1 MGDHAPPKQGEPG
14 AREFELLKRILTQS
28 ENAGGASRSP
38 EVKRLKEM
46 QAEQQQAAQVQAVR
60 DHTAAAAPA
69 SPHQAAPAEAR
80 EAEARAA
87 APATPAAEQPTDQT
101 DQPPGAERAAH
112 ASKIPLG
119 TMQNP
124 SSATQPAAARAA
136 AEEGQSGGE
145 HGRWSSAAAG
155 EHSSAWNEAVRS
167 REIKALPEQETLEW
181 ARDHPLLLK
190 KRGGDPPEMHPNM
203 MRKEAMKWATLDHG
217 KREKEQAGWPAP
229 SPSR

>member
-28 ENAGGASRSP
+28 ENAGAASRSP

-87 APATPAAEQPTDQT
+87 APATPAAEHPT

-124 SSATQPAAARAA
+124 SSATQPAARAAAA
-136 AEEGQSGGE
+136 AEEGQGGGE

-155 EHSSAWNEAVRS
+155 EHSSAWNEAVRT
-167 REIKALPEQETLEW
+167 REIKSLPEQEALEW
-181 ARDHPLLLK
+181 AREHPLLLK

-217 KREKEQAGWPAP
+217 KREKEQAG
-229 SPSR
+229 